1 MTPEGGG
8 RRLAVRERSIVVR
21 HEGQE
26 YERDLAKCRRLVLQR
41 QMEREFETVEELAA
55 RVGLSPS
62 TVYGWLRGVVP
73 GTTETTRRVLDG
85 LGLDF
90 DDVHRRVSARRAEG
104 AR

>member
-1 MTPEGGG
+1 MTPAGGG
-8 RRLAVRERSIVVR
+8 RRRAVRERSIVVR

-41 QMEREFETVEELAA
+41 QMERGFETVEELAA
-55 RVGLSPS
+55 RVGLSAA

-73 GTTETTRRVLDG
+73 GTMETTRRILAG

-90 DDVHRRVSARRAEG
+90 HDVHWRVSARRGEG